1 MKIVIDDKLPADLSD
16 MSATLTKFKALKPDI
31 LLISGH
37 SKGAA
42 TAARQIE
49 EMKIQA
55 PVIAYTH
62 CEAAK
67 VHEKFPKSAVGVMC
81 PTQWLDNL
89 PKQDK
94 YFGDA
99 AKWNADFKK
108 VHPSYTEV
116 PYQTAQA
123 SAAVLV
129 FKDAFERANSFDQD
143 KVRDALAA
151 TDMETFY
158 GDIRFA
164 PEGNNIAKPMFYRQI
179 QADGSYKP
187 IVTYKDMDFPRKVN
201 Y

>member
-1 MKIVIDDKLPADLSD
+1 

-129 FKDAFERANSFDQD
+129 LRMLLSVQI
-143 KVRDALAA
+143 AL
-151 TDMETFY
+151 
-158 GDIRFA
+158 IRNKFVTLWQQPIWKPSMAIFGFA

-187 IVTYKDMDFPRKVN
+187 ICHLQRHGLSAQS
-201 Y
+201 